1 MLQRLPFW
9 QCVLDL
15 LVCLLARRIEP
26 AFRTWVLGKSRD
38 AALHGFLQVT
48 WSSYVQKRRASMG
61 PLGKTSADVVCGTV
75 GAYDEAHLQ
84 TQVSEIKSGIG
95 VLARGTILATGSG
108 GDIGKLVELTAGTEG
123 LAFGVLLD
131 PAIDTAAPYS
141 DGSVTASI
149 AQAGSFRGPALI
161 VPAGVDAGLI
171 AVALRGRGIFVE
183 GPISVPAAAATSEA

>member
-108 GDIGKLVELTAGTEG
+108 GDIDKLVELTAGTEG

-131 PAIDTAAPYS
+131 PGSTRALIQTAPS
-141 DGSVTASI
+141 PLPSHRPVHSGDQRS
-149 AQAGSFRGPALI
+149 SFRRESMPG
-161 VPAGVDAGLI
+161 
-171 AVALRGRGIFVE
+171 
-183 GPISVPAAAATSEA
+183 